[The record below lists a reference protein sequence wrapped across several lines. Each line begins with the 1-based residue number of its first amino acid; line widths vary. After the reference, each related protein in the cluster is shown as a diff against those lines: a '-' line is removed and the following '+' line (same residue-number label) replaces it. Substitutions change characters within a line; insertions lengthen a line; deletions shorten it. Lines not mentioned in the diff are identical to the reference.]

1 MKRVGSVVCVVWL
14 MACGGGSGTAPTI
27 SNLQMSATTVAPGDQ
42 ITGTMRIEDPDGLGG
57 LSVSLTISGPVS
69 AQSSVPVQGASD
81 ALTQADVP
89 FFVNISAMAPT
100 GSYTVTVTA
109 TDGDG
114 NTSNP
119 LSTQVTVQ

>member
-1 MKRVGSVVCVVWL
+1 MKRVGGVICVVWL

-27 SNLQMSATTVAPGDQ
+27 SNLQLSTTTVAPGDQ
-42 ITGTMRIEDPDGLGG
+42 ITGTMRIADPDGLGG
-57 LSVSLTISGPVS
+57 LSVSLTVAGPVS